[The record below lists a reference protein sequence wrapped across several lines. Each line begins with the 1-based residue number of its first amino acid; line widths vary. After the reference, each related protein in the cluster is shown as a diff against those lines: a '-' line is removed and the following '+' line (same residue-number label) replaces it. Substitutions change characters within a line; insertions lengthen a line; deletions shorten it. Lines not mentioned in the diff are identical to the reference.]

1 MSKQQNS
8 PTTNVTRTSEQQEQ
22 EQVRT
27 TQSKAK
33 KRRLEQLEE
42 RIAPAC
48 A

>member
-22 EQVRT
+22 VRT

-33 KRRLEQLEE
+33 KLRLEQLEE
-42 RIAPAC
+42 RIAPA
-48 A
+48 AA